1 MIAVKLMVYRGKAVC
16 CFFPLFLFFLF
27 GIDHKGENLTL
38 QVDLSGSETAVP
50 LLSLTLSFFFFPLIS
65 LLSFLLFKSQPA
77 SCQQSD
83 LGQACQVKQFAQGH
97 LVN

>member
-50 LLSLTLSFFFFPLIS
+50 LLSLTLSFFFLSSHFSFVLSSVQIPAC
-65 LLSFLLFKSQPA
+65 LLPA
-77 SCQQSD
+77 E
-83 LGQACQVKQFAQGH
+83 
-97 LVN
+97 